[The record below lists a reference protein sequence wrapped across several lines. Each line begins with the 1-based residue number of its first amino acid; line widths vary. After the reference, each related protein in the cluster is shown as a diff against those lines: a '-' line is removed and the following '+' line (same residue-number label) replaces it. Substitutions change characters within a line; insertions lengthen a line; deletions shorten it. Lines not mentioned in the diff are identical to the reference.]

1 MGRDFGD
8 HWAHVEGDP
17 GRGRDGRCL
26 FHHTLLH
33 FPFFSLRWN
42 FLRRLVQTSL
52 HWITRLFLS
61 AIRPTLSAPGL
72 GAPGLGPDPG
82 PAAVPLSLPPI
93 TKNRLL
99 IWILGHLQARS
110 FMWTQRTLSPRFKG
124 SPRLLYTETTF
135 TENLAQSPIVSIS
148 RTFTW
153 TAMDTSTK
161 YALVNTS
168 YAEHLEILLFNRLS
182 YHNPSCSIS
191 SCWSSDFLWLVYS
204 RTRSL
209 QKQVKTLQLNSWELH
224 SSSADTHIPRIKGH
238 LHTPNCWGYILRQFH
253 TVSQCVM
260 GEAHLLRKVCAT

>member
-1 MGRDFGD
+1 MDLQTGRVHAVFLMRSVPVLGKILVISGFME
-8 HWAHVEGDP
+8 AADP
-17 GRGRDGRCL
+17 GRGRDGRSV

-82 PAAVPLSLPPI
+82 PTAVPPSLPPI

-110 FMWTQRTLSPRFKG
+110 FMWTQRTLSPLFRG
-124 SPRLLYTETTF
+124 SPRLLYTDTTF
-135 TENLAQSPIVSIS
+135 TENLAQSPMVSIS

-153 TAMDTSTK
+153 TAMDKFTK
-161 YALVNTS
+161 NML
-168 YAEHLEILLFNRLS
+168 RLI
-182 YHNPSCSIS
+182 HHFENI
-191 SCWSSDFLWLVYS
+191 
-204 RTRSL
+204 
-209 QKQVKTLQLNSWELH
+209 
-224 SSSADTHIPRIKGH
+224 
-238 LHTPNCWGYILRQFH
+238 
-253 TVSQCVM
+253 
-260 GEAHLLRKVCAT
+260 